1 MTLQAA
7 VLVVLVTGCLVLTAA
22 RPQQSEDYD
31 AYDEDYYGD
40 FTVSNPPSAQTC
52 KPRLTIGIE
61 RIILAYNVYKQGSSV
76 FQGFFQ
82 TKVW

>member
-1 MTLQAA
+1 MFSMSRQAA

-40 FTVSNPPSAQTC
+40 FTVSNLPSAQTC
-52 KPRLTIGIE
+52 KP
-61 RIILAYNVYKQGSSV
+61 
-76 FQGFFQ
+76 
-82 TKVW
+82 